1 MKYAAIANWADSDD
15 PDDAFPVAFMCAQL
29 EVSRS
34 GYYDWRRRLP
44 SRRELSGLSSA

>member
-1 MKYAAIANWADSDD
+1 VKYAAIANWADSTD

-34 GYYDWRRRLP
+34 GYY
-44 SRRELSGLSSA
+44 GLYAANLGWGPRIRGAP